1 MLLALGSGCAFNLV
15 CCSGLFILAVMW
27 SSMRCCW
34 DRIVGMWLVPSLD
47 VGGGMRL
54 EESGISIGCGAFVV
68 PESSPSVPKSCRN
81 VDRFGELIA
90 VLENL

>member
-1 MLLALGSGCAFNLV
+1 
-15 CCSGLFILAVMW
+15 
-27 SSMRCCW
+27 MRCCW

-90 VLENL
+90 VPENL